1 LIINVWRLTLPPS
14 HLSRYL
20 QRGIISSSDGGG
32 RCSGLGRPPKEGQH
46 RFLPRTPGE
55 TSETADDFL
64 VDYAADGVNMQGT
77 LHILL
82 LLHATRND
90 TKNVLNLLKT
100 ANGRSVKASFG
111 TMSSILNIFVKNR
124 NVDAAVEMHCIIQVD
139 YPPHCLNWGS
149 VIDLC
154 TLLVG
159 SERSQDAVKILE
171 EYLQSKVKKDINIS
185 EIRDNCR
192 NLLTTS
198 AAKCDY
204 GLTKRLFGILLSG
217 GLAEP
222 KNFIAVPLLQCRL
235 NSKDLPGAVEVVEE
249 LYNRYSLLPKR
260 MEVLL
265 LLLHH
270 YKNTDKKIDIYGIIS
285 GGEEYKTN
293 EGLLERLFDLMSQRY
308 GNVQAQHDLMFACL
322 EAGLPNEARQVLQ
335 NLGKEVNVH
344 EVNKMCKLYS
354 RMELEEPLQHFLK
367 ASEGSKVVDR
377 CNILAALLDVYNVQ
391 NAGEKGLSVWTMM
404 QQEGLSPSKTFLSTL
419 SLLLAANNLK
429 IPF

>member
-1 LIINVWRLTLPPS
+1 MAAAAVRLTQSSLFKLIINVWRLTLPPS

-235 NSKDLPGAVEVVEE
+235 NS
-249 LYNRYSLLPKR
+249 
-260 MEVLL
+260 
-265 LLLHH
+265 
-270 YKNTDKKIDIYGIIS
+270 